1 MMRCIYCPLGSDEDV
16 CPESEGEYG
25 VEYKDGTYGCRHPR
39 NWVEKRDKEYAEYL
53 GDMGLDMGMEM
64 SNSKSEIDKMIE
76 LCKHTI
82 GLDYKKPYHRHGK
95 AFYKPYRNFFCTSK
109 DDRIWNRLCDVG
121 IAKRSEEHNGSVD
134 FYLTRVG
141 VEWLSRQLKITIKGM
156 GLE

>member
-1 MMRCIYCPLGSDEDV
+1 MKVLVACEESQRV
-16 CPESEGEYG
+16 CAAFRERGHEAYSCDIIDQSGG
-25 VEYKDGTYGCRHPR
+25 HPR

-53 GDMGLDMGMEM
+53 GYMGLDMGVEM

-76 LCKHTI
+76 LCKHAI

-109 DDRIWNRLCDVG
+109 DDRIWNRLCNVG
-121 IAKRSEEHNGSVD
+121 IAKRSEEHNGCVD

-141 VEWLSRQLKITIKGM
+141 VEWLGRQLKITIKGTV
-156 GLE
+156 LE